1 MVRATAFNELEDTVK
16 GLDKYCAFMK
26 QGDQIKL
33 GNIQE
38 YSKMQEMLNGA
49 NKFHAT
55 LAISFI
61 NEEGLLISET
71 CYAKSVMSAIDMNTG
86 GKPYV
91 NFSFETFDGETIKF
105 RWNADNTISNV
116 VTIPAISAEEAEV

>member
-1 MVRATAFNELEDTVK
+1 
-16 GLDKYCAFMK
+16 
-26 QGDQIKL
+26 
-33 GNIQE
+33 
-38 YSKMQEMLNGA
+38 MLSGA

-55 LAISFI
+55 LAVTYV

-71 CYAKSVMSAIDMNTG
+71 CYAKSVMSAVDMQTG
-86 GKPYV
+86 SKPYV

-116 VTIPAISAEEAEV
+116 ITIAAIPAEEAEV